1 LILLFDTSTS
11 HLAIGLATDDGVL
24 LHEFHADALP
34 EERGIHDARLAMETA
49 NLLEAAGIAPGE
61 VTRIG
66 LIIGPGSFTGARIAI
81 SYAKSLALG
90 WKLPLCGI
98 STFDAFEAG
107 LQITGRPLLTAVR
120 GRAGVVSVRLRT
132 ANGERRAS
140 GYIRDVLAELQPS
153 LPKSFALTG
162 NGAEDVLAALGE
174 RGSDV
179 EILARAVG
187 PAALAIAMLAAER
200 EPARSLHEVRA
211 DYGELPAV
219 TVSKS

>member
-1 LILLFDTSTS
+1 MN
-11 HLAIGLATDDGVL
+11 VL
-24 LHEFHADALP
+24 GIDA
-34 EERGIHDARLAMETA
+34 
-49 NLLEAAGIAPGE
+49 AAGGFSAAFIAEGRSPATIELTGNVALE
-61 VTRIG
+61 GGLRAISDVLPNDGSAKPERIG
-66 LIIGPGSFTGARIAI
+66 VGIGPGSFTGARIAI

-90 WKLPLCGI
+90 WNLPLCGV

-107 LQITGRPLLTAVR
+107 LHPSEPLLTAVR

-132 ANGERRAS
+132 TDGERRAS
-140 GYIRDVLAELQPS
+140 GYIRDVLAELRPS

-174 RGSDV
+174 RGTDV
-179 EILARAVG
+179 KILPRAVE
-187 PAALAIAMLAAER
+187 PAALAIAMLAAQR

-219 TVSKS
+219 TVPKP